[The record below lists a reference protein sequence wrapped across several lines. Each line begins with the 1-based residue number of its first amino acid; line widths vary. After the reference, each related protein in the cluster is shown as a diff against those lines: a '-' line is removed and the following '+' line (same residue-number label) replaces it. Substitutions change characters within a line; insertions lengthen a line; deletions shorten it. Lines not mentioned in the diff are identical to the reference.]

1 MITFSR
7 CQLNNQREKMNNIK
21 FHTLFILVIALF
33 LNSCS
38 ESPDDIID
46 KSIKAS
52 GGPEA
57 YKNLKTIS
65 CSMKTTVLNFELMSN
80 LFFKLPD
87 KMRAEYMFQDKKGI
101 GIING
106 NTGWSYSD
114 TLIPLDESAFK
125 TLKSQMESQ
134 LDFFINPLY
143 NYQKKGWKVEYV
155 GDEKVNGK
163 DVHKIR
169 TIAKDSSEIYY
180 FIDKNTYLIQRTN
193 SKTLVNNVFV
203 EATAVFSNYKKI
215 KGLLIPRVI
224 SIFTEGRK
232 TAEMKFEKVDIN
244 TNLDDA
250 LFSVSSLK

>member
-1 MITFSR
+1 MR
-7 CQLNNQREKMNNIK
+7 KLK
-21 FHTLFILVIALF
+21 FNYLVFLIFILF

-38 ESPDDIID
+38 QSPDDIID
-46 KSIKAS
+46 KCVKAS
-52 GGPEA
+52 GGADA

-87 KMRAEYMFQDKKGI
+87 KMRAEYIFQDKKGI

-114 TLIPLDESAFK
+114 TLIALDENAFN

-134 LDFFINPLY
+134 LEFFINPFY
-143 NYQKKGWKVEYV
+143 NYQKKGLKVEYI
-155 GDEKVNGK
+155 GDEKVDGK

-203 EATAVFSNYKKI
+203 EATAVFSSYKKI
-215 KGLLIPRVI
+215 NGLLIPEVI
-224 SIFTEGRK
+224 GIFTEGKK

-250 LFSVSSLK
+250 LFSVSGLN

>member
-1 MITFSR
+1 M
-7 CQLNNQREKMNNIK
+7 KNIK
-21 FHTLFILVIALF
+21 FYFLFLIVFALF

-38 ESPDDIID
+38 QSPDDIID
-46 KSIKAS
+46 KSVKAS
-52 GGPEA
+52 GGAEA

-87 KMRAEYMFQDKKGI
+87 KMRAEYIFQDKKGI

-114 TLIPLDESAFK
+114 SLIVLDESSFNS
-125 TLKSQMESQ
+125 LKSQMESQ

-143 NYQKKGWKVEYV
+143 NYQKKGLKVEYV
-155 GDEKVNGK
+155 GDEKVDGK

-169 TIAKDSSEIYY
+169 TIAKDSSEVYY

-203 EATAVFSNYKKI
+203 EATAVFSDYKKI
-215 KGLLIPRVI
+215 NGLLIPSVI
-224 SIFTEGRK
+224 GIFTEGRK

-244 TNLDDA
+244 TNLNDA
-250 LFSVSSLK
+250 LFSVSSLN